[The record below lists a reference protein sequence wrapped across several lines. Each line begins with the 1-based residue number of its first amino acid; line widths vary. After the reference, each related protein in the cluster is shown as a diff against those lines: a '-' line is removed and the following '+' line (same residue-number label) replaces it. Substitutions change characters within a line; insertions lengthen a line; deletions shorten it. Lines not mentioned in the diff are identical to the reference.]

1 MRRERQW
8 PTKVGDTLQRVLQ
21 RYDPNH
27 RMEAYR
33 VWTFWDEEVGDS
45 VAKHAQPDGF
55 RAGVLSV
62 RVDNSTWMQEL
73 QFMKESLRSRLN
85 KRLDEP
91 MIQDIY
97 FVSGKTVPAKTKAPP
112 PDQPPV
118 STEKPRPIPM
128 PRLKNPEISEAFKRV
143 ALAHAKRPRDPGRD
157 RK

>member
-8 PTKVGDTLQRVLQ
+8 PTKVGDTLQRVLR
-21 RYDPNH
+21 RYDPDH

-45 VAKHAQPDGF
+45 VARHAQPDGF

-73 QFMKESLRSRLN
+73 QFMKEGLRARLN

-97 FVSGKTVPAKTKAPP
+97 FVSGKTVAAEVKPRAPDEAAEP
-112 PDQPPV
+112 RAR
-118 STEKPRPIPM
+118 PRPIPM

-143 ALAHAKRPRDPGRD
+143 ALAHSKRSRHPGKD